1 MKRLEKTL
9 RLVPAVGKRHC
20 CQTSGG
26 YADVFVTNVTNH
38 FRSRTTTFDRYTRQL
53 SINAVTRST
62 RVGKKKPIHEV
73 INERNVQ
80 IPQVW
85 NNVIALDE
93 NKADLASV
101 LSENIVTTVDN
112 TQTPTA
118 ESHCQYHCC
127 SRPLMGLERERRGR
141 GGMEGRREAGCSL
154 RVCYGDSAFNRREIA
169 DFQKRIGHRGATVA
183 CYYDPEHVSSGA
195 VLHVIPAGSHVLH
208 ALLWPTAASVVGVAA
223 CVVFCR
229 WCRRQESASA
239 RKTSHVAL
247 RTTTTTT
254 TTITLG
260 GPDTPLETT
269 RVVFD
274 DCRTPSCDSTVD
286 Q

>member
-1 MKRLEKTL
+1 MYTDQPTHVLPVLTHHVMS
-9 RLVPAVGKRHC
+9 VPSAVCANTPR
-20 CQTSGG
+20 
-26 YADVFVTNVTNH
+26 
-38 FRSRTTTFDRYTRQL
+38 
-53 SINAVTRST
+53 
-62 RVGKKKPIHEV
+62 RVC
-73 INERNVQ
+73 
-80 IPQVW
+80 PQ
-85 NNVIALDE
+85 
-93 NKADLASV
+93 
-101 LSENIVTTVDN
+101 
-112 TQTPTA
+112 
-118 ESHCQYHCC
+118 
-127 SRPLMGLERERRGR
+127 
-141 GGMEGRREAGCSL
+141 CSL

-169 DFQKRIGHRGATVA
+169 DFQKSIGHRGATVA

-247 RTTTTTT
+247 RTTTTT
-254 TTITLG
+254 ITLG

-286 Q
+286 QWLEGPCLSVCPSSASLCQRGHSNNLS